1 MSLSRSSRRPATN
14 YHRRI
19 LDHLFRGE
27 DSFGREAIS
36 YREVCDRVKVPP
48 QVRGSVLL
56 ALISYD
62 YVALDGDDA
71 VSLTEAGRRLAAAP
85 LN

>member
-1 MSLSRSSRRPATN
+1 MNLRQSSRRPSTN
-14 YHRRI
+14 YHCLI
-19 LDHLFRGE
+19 LDHLFRAE

-36 YREVCDRVKVPP
+36 YRDLCERVKIPP
-48 QVRGSVLL
+48 QMRGSVLL
-56 ALISYD
+56 ALITYD
-62 YVALDGDDA
+62 YVALEGDDA